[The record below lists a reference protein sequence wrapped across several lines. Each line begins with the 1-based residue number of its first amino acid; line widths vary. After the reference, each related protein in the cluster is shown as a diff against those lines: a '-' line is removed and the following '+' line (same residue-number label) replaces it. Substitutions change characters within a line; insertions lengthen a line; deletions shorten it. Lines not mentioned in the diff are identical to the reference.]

1 MKWRIVIVYKVF
13 SKIMEFVANVIR
25 IVLSV
30 FLYQNV
36 YNAMETIKMIQI
48 YVGAIKMLLV

>member
-13 SKIMEFVANVIR
+13 SKIMEFVMNVIR

-30 FLYQNV
+30 FLSQNV